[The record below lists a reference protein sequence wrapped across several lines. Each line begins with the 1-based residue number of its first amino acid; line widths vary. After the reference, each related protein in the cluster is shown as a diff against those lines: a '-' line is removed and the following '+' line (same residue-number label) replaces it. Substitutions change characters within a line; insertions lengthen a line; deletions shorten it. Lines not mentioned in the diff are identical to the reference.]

1 MFKESNPITVRHLLE
16 MKGSIVWNI
25 RPDDT
30 VFDALRLMAAKEIGV
45 VLVMDGDKL
54 TGILTER
61 DYARKVIL
69 AGKASKSTPVKEIMS
84 MSYVTIHPDQT
95 VEECVEKM
103 THHNSRYLIV
113 LEEDRV
119 MGVIAMGDVFRAIV
133 RRQKE
138 DIRRMEAEM
147 MDR

>member
-16 MKGSIVWNI
+16 MKGSIVWNV
-25 RPDDT
+25 RPNVT
-30 VFDALRLMAAKEIGV
+30 VLEALRLMAAKEIGV
-45 VLVMDGDKL
+45 VLVMDGEKL
-54 TGILTER
+54 LGILTER

-69 AGKASKSTPVKEIMS
+69 AGKASKSTPVQEIMTTA
-84 MSYVTIHPDQT
+84 YVTIHPDQT

-103 THHNSRYLIV
+103 THHTSRYLIV
-113 LEEDRV
+113 MEEDKV
-119 MGVIAMGDVFRAIV
+119 MGVVAMGDVFRAIV

-147 MDR
+147 MER